1 MNDRNDNQFDRA
13 AWIAQAKQLLDDSA
27 RDLDGASVSRLN
39 RARQAALQRVVRRA
53 PRPWLL
59 PTGLASACALLL
71 AVAVWQPHHGS
82 ASNTANGVAGDTIT
96 ADTNVDG
103 TTDEDSPEF
112 YQDLEFYAW
121 LDAQGKDGDG

>member
-1 MNDRNDNQFDRA
+1 MNDSNDNQFDRS

-39 RARQAALQRVVRRA
+39 RARQVALQQAARRA
-53 PRPWLL
+53 PRQWLL

-71 AVAVWQPHHGS
+71 AVAIWQPHHGNVSS
-82 ASNTANGVAGDTIT
+82 AAKSTASETIATDTDIT
-96 ADTNVDG
+96 A
-103 TTDEDSPEF
+103 DEDSPEF